1 MAQQN
6 DYAVSVPTRAF
17 LAQKHCNLIGGRWV
31 AASSGATLDVFNPA
45 LAERIASVPAS
56 DGADIDKAVA
66 AARAAFESPAWYG
79 MRPADR
85 ERLLLRLADLVE
97 AHADELAELE
107 VLNNGMTMFTARY
120 IVVGSTIDLLRYM
133 AGWATKLEGATFDV
147 SIPHAPDQKFF
158 SQTVREPVGVVGAI
172 VPWNVP
178 LLVAA
183 QKIAPALA
191 TGCTVVLK
199 PSEET
204 PLTALRFGELVLEAG
219 IPPGVVNIV
228 TGFGHQAG
236 AALASHP
243 GIDKVTFTGSTE
255 VGKLI
260 GTSAIGNMT
269 RFALELGGKSPVVIL
284 EDADVASAAQGAA
297 GAIFINSGQVC
308 VAGSRLY
315 IHKSRFDAVVS
326 EIAGIAKS
334 MKIGSG
340 FDPATQIGPLV
351 SAKQQKRV
359 RGYIEAGLSDGAQA
373 LAGGA
378 RPETGFYV
386 EPTVLVDTN
395 ASMKVVREEIFGPVL
410 VAMPFSDLDEV
421 VKSANDTV
429 YGLGASIWSND
440 LRRVQHLTRRLRAG
454 TVWVNTHNFIDP
466 HMPFGG
472 MKQSGIGRE
481 GGRAGI
487 EAYTELKAICM
498 LL

>member
-1 MAQQN
+1 MP
-6 DYAVSVPTRAF
+6 DGHIVSAPVRDF
-17 LAQKHCNLIGGRWV
+17 LGRTHRNLIGGEWV
-31 AASSGATLDVFNPA
+31 EASSGLTFDVYNPA
-45 LAERIASVPAS
+45 TTERIASVPSGAA
-56 DGADIDKAVA
+56 ADIDRAVA
-66 AARAAFESPAWYG
+66 AARAAFENPAWAG

-85 ERLLLRLADLVE
+85 ERRILRLADLVE

-107 VLNNGMTMFTARY
+107 VLNNGMTWFTARY

-133 AGWATKLEGATFDV
+133 AGWATKIEGSTFDV
-147 SIPHAPDQKFF
+147 SIPRAPDQKFF
-158 SQTVREPVGVVGAI
+158 TQTVREPVGVVGAI

-183 QKIAPALA
+183 QKVAPALA

-228 TGFGHQAG
+228 TGFGHTAG
-236 AALASHP
+236 AALSAHP
-243 GIDKVTFTGSTE
+243 GIDKITFTGSTE

-269 RFALELGGKSPVVIL
+269 RFALELGGKSPVIIL
-284 EDADVASAAQGAA
+284 DDADVQSAAEGAA
-297 GAIFINSGQVC
+297 QAIFINSGQVC

-315 IHKSRFDAVVS
+315 IHKSKFDAVVS
-326 EIAGIAKS
+326 EIAAIAKG

-340 FDPATQIGPLV
+340 FDPDTQIGPLV

-359 RGYIEAGLSDGAQA
+359 RGYIDSGLSDGAHA

-378 RPETGFYV
+378 KPETGFYV
-386 EPTVLVDTN
+386 EPTVLVDTT
-395 ASMKVVREEIFGPVL
+395 ATMKVVREEIFGPVL
-410 VAMPFSDLDEV
+410 VAMPFSDIDEV
-421 VKSANDTV
+421 VKSANDSI

-440 LRRVQHLTRRLRAG
+440 LRRVQHLTRRLRSG
-454 TVWVNTHNFIDP
+454 TVWVNTHNFIDAN
-466 HMPFGG
+466 MPFGG
-472 MKQSGIGRE
+472 VKQSGIGRE
-481 GGRAGI
+481 AGRAGI
-487 EAYTELKAICM
+487 ESYTELKSICM

>member
-1 MAQQN
+1 
-6 DYAVSVPTRAF
+6 
-17 LAQKHCNLIGGRWV
+17 
-31 AASSGATLDVFNPA
+31 
-45 LAERIASVPAS
+45 
-56 DGADIDKAVA
+56 
-66 AARAAFESPAWYG
+66 

-85 ERLLLRLADLVE
+85 ERMLLRLADLVE

-133 AGWATKLEGATFDV
+133 AGWATKIEGATFDV

-158 SQTVREPVGVVGAI
+158 TQTVREPVGVVGAI

-219 IPPGVVNIV
+219 FPAGVVNIV
-228 TGFGHQAG
+228 TGYGHTAG
-236 AALASHP
+236 AALSAHP
-243 GIDKVTFTGSTE
+243 GIDKITFTGSTE

-269 RFALELGGKSPVVIL
+269 RFALELGGKSPVIVL
-284 EDADVASAAQGAA
+284 EDADIQSAAQGAA
-297 GAIFINSGQVC
+297 QAIFINSGQVC

-315 IHKSRFDAVVS
+315 IHKSRFDAVVA
-326 EIAGIAKS
+326 EIAAIAKG

-340 FDPATQIGPLV
+340 FNPQTQIGPLV

-359 RGYIEAGLSDGAQA
+359 RGYIESGLSDGATA
-373 LAGGA
+373 LAGGTK
-378 RPETGFYV
+378 PDTGFYV
-386 EPTVLVDTN
+386 EPTVLVDTT
-395 ASMKVVREEIFGPVL
+395 ATMKVVREEIFGPVL
-410 VAMPFSDLDEV
+410 VAMPFSDIDEV
-421 VKSANDTV
+421 VKAANDTI

-440 LRRVQHLTRRLRAG
+440 LRQVQHMTRRLRAG

-466 HMPFGG
+466 NMPFGG
-472 MKQSGIGRE
+472 VKQSGIGRE
-481 GGRAGI
+481 AGRAGI
-487 EAYTELKAICM
+487 ESYTELKSICM

>member
-1 MAQQN
+1 MP
-6 DYAVSVPTRAF
+6 DGHIVSTPVRGF
-17 LAQKHCNLIGGRWV
+17 LARKHGNLIGGEWV
-31 AASSGATLDVFNPA
+31 EASSGATFDVFNPA
-45 LAERIASVPAS
+45 TTERIASVPAS
-56 DGADIDKAVA
+56 DAADIGRAVA
-66 AARAAFESPAWYG
+66 AARAAFENPSWAG

-85 ERLLLRLADLVE
+85 ERLILRLADLVE

-133 AGWATKLEGATFDV
+133 AGWATKIEGSTFDV

-158 SQTVREPVGVVGAI
+158 TQTVREPVGVVGAI

-183 QKIAPALA
+183 QKVAPALA

-228 TGFGHQAG
+228 TGFGHTAG
-236 AALASHP
+236 AALSAHP
-243 GIDKVTFTGSTE
+243 GIDKITFTGSTE

-269 RFALELGGKSPVVIL
+269 RFALELGGKSPVIIL
-284 EDADVASAAQGAA
+284 DDADVESAAQGAA
-297 GAIFINSGQVC
+297 QAIFINSGQVC

-315 IHKSRFDAVVS
+315 IHKSRFDEVVA
-326 EIAGIAKS
+326 EIAAIAKG

-340 FDPATQIGPLV
+340 FDPDTQIGPLV

-359 RGYIEAGLSDGAQA
+359 RGYIDSGLGDGATA

-378 RPETGFYV
+378 KPDTGFYV
-386 EPTVLVDTN
+386 EPTVLVDTT
-395 ASMKVVREEIFGPVL
+395 AAMKVVREEIFGPVL
-410 VAMPFSDLDEV
+410 VAMPFSDIDEV

-440 LRRVQHLTRRLRAG
+440 LRLVQHLTRRLRSG

-466 HMPFGG
+466 NMPFGG
-472 MKQSGIGRE
+472 VKQSGIGRE
-481 GGRAGI
+481 AGRAGI
-487 EAYTELKAICM
+487 ESYTELKSICM

>member
-1 MAQQN
+1 MP
-6 DYAVSVPTRAF
+6 DGHVVSTPVRGF
-17 LAQKHCNLIGGRWV
+17 LAQAHRNLTGGAWV
-31 AASSGATLDVFNPA
+31 EASSSATFDVYNPA
-45 LAERIASVPAS
+45 TTERIASVPSS
-56 DGADIDKAVA
+56 DAADIDRAVA
-66 AARAAFESPAWYG
+66 AARSAFENPAWAG

-85 ERLLLRLADLVE
+85 ERLILRLADLVE

-107 VLNNGMTMFTARY
+107 VLNNGMTWFTARY

-133 AGWATKLEGATFDV
+133 AGWATKIEGSTFDV
-147 SIPHAPDQKFF
+147 SIPHAPDQRFF
-158 SQTVREPVGVVGAI
+158 TQTVREPVGVVGAI

-183 QKIAPALA
+183 QKVAPALA

-219 IPPGVVNIV
+219 IPAGVVNIV
-228 TGFGHQAG
+228 TGYGHTAG
-236 AALASHP
+236 AALSCHP
-243 GIDKVTFTGSTE
+243 GIDKITFTGSTE

-260 GTSAIGNMT
+260 GTSAIGKMT
-269 RFALELGGKSPVVIL
+269 RFALELGGKSPVIIL
-284 EDADVASAAQGAA
+284 DDADIESAAQGAA
-297 GAIFINSGQVC
+297 QAIFINSGQVC

-315 IHKSRFDAVVS
+315 IHKSRFDAVVA
-326 EIAGIAKS
+326 EIAAIAKG

-340 FDPATQIGPLV
+340 FDPDTQIGPLV

-359 RGYIEAGLSDGAQA
+359 RGYIDSGLSDGAKA

-378 RPETGFYV
+378 KPDTGFYV
-386 EPTVLVDTN
+386 EPTVLVDTT
-395 ASMKVVREEIFGPVL
+395 ATMKVVREEIFGPVL
-410 VAMPFSDLDEV
+410 VAMPFSDIDEV
-421 VKSANDTV
+421 VKSANDSV

-440 LRRVQHLTRRLRAG
+440 LRRVQHLTRRLRSG

-466 HMPFGG
+466 NMPFGG

-481 GGRAGI
+481 AGRAGI
-487 EAYTELKAICM
+487 ESYTELKSICM